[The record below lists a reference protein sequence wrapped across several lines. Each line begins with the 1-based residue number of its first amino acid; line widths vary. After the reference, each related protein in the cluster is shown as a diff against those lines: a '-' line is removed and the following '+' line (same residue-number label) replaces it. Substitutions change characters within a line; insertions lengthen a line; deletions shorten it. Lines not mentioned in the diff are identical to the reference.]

1 MPLLEGRRALIT
13 GGSRGLGR
21 SVAVCL
27 AANGADIG
35 IVGRDAAGLEH
46 TKALVTDAGRECLAI
61 EADLATVDGARAAGK
76 AALAHSDGWDI
87 LVNNAGIAVSA
98 SLLDVDVKTWDR
110 TMAVN
115 LRAALLMA
123 QAVVP
128 GMLGRHTGKIINV
141 SSVGAFLATP
151 NLGAYAASKAALN
164 QLTRAMA
171 HEWGPSNVQ
180 ANAVCPTIILTDM
193 GHQVWDDPS
202 RAGEREEKLARI
214 PLRRFGE
221 PEDVAEAVAFLA
233 SSAADFING
242 VSLPLDGGL
251 LIVP

>member
-1 MPLLEGRRALIT
+1 
-13 GGSRGLGR
+13 
-21 SVAVCL
+21 
-27 AANGADIG
+27 
-35 IVGRDAAGLEH
+35 
-46 TKALVTDAGRECLAI
+46 
-61 EADLATVDGARAAGK
+61 
-76 AALAHSDGWDI
+76 
-87 LVNNAGIAVSA
+87 VSA

-251 LIVP
+251 LVVP